1 MKKYLAIL
9 ICALLCITLLVS
21 CNKECYDHVDENGD
35 GFCDICNFEYEFLF
49 KLTADESGYELDRVG
64 AGYEGGDVVLPS
76 KHKGLP
82 IIQIGSGAF
91 KSEKKLTS
99 VVIPDSVTLIDGD
112 AFENQT
118 SLTNYFVICEGRS
131 STHIISLADELD
143 ERLSELGCAPLHSEG
158 YETANWVVL
167 DFASVIVHIFDR
179 TTREFYNLEN
189 LWRDGTEIDVSEL
202 LIPDGEASL
211 YTVDDTEE

>member
-1 MKKYLAIL
+1 MTITKKEISSRIGLARAIVKIL
-9 ICALLCITLLVS
+9 DEKQAKRIKLLKV
-21 CNKECYDHVDENGD
+21 
-35 GFCDICNFEYEFLF
+35 
-49 KLTADESGYELDRVG
+49 
-64 AGYEGGDVVLPS
+64 
-76 KHKGLP
+76 
-82 IIQIGSGAF
+82 
-91 KSEKKLTS
+91 
-99 VVIPDSVTLIDGD
+99 
-112 AFENQT
+112 ENQT